1 MLICVTP
8 VYVGSISHANIHSR
22 YFWTKQGQ
30 NAAIMTSTLSPTPP
44 ASPLA
49 MPTQVLSRRP
59 AHYDASHDL
68 RTALARAITFGGAL
82 ALTAGACFQLYHILP
97 LNEAATFAASA
108 GPGLTLLLWLLLCLF
123 TATFAWISLSATGAL
138 AGLLSACQTS
148 GSRCRQRQSGPDS
161 ALRGRT
167 VLIMP
172 IYNEDAINACAA
184 LAAMGEDLASAGL
197 QEHFDIFI
205 LSDSNAADVLATER
219 AAAQYLRDH
228 LRGKM
233 SVWYRRREHNSQ
245 RKAGNIRDFV
255 SRWGDSYDYMVV
267 LDADSLIA
275 SKTLIALVMEM
286 DADPASGILQTLP
299 RLQGGKTLFARLQQ
313 FAGLAY
319 GPVFSR
325 GLCAWQGD
333 DGNYWGHNA
342 IIRIRAFAASA
353 GLPVLP
359 GRRPF
364 GGEIR
369 SHDFVEAALMRR
381 AGWSVRMLPALTHS
395 WEECPPTL
403 LDAAIRD
410 RRWAQ
415 GNVQHLAVVSTRGLR
430 WPSRAH
436 MLMGVMNYL
445 TSLLWLAMVTIG
457 LVLSTRLALPQPRL
471 VPEASLPVFDS
482 AGMIGL
488 FIFTMALLLLPKML
502 GLAGG
507 LLKPEM
513 RGGMGRLTFFCS
525 VLLELLFSVLHA
537 PIFMMIHSRHLWDIS
552 RGKDSGWSAQR
563 RQGSGI
569 QWWQLLMRHGA
580 HTSIGMLLLGL
591 LLWLPSSLLYWMLPI
606 IIGLIL
612 AIPLSALGGSEAAGQ
627 WLARRG
633 LLAIPEERAL
643 PGIMQRRQALLD
655 VFKRIIAADIAR
667 SATPSV

>member
-1 MLICVTP
+1 
-8 VYVGSISHANIHSR
+8 
-22 YFWTKQGQ
+22 
-30 NAAIMTSTLSPTPP
+30 MTSALSTTPP

-49 MPTQVLSRRP
+49 MPTQILARRP
-59 AHYDASHDL
+59 AQCKARLDL

-82 ALTAGACFQLYHILP
+82 ALTAGACYQLYRIIP
-97 LNEAATFAASA
+97 LDAAATLTAPA
-108 GPGLTLLLWLLLCLF
+108 GLWLIALLWLLLFLF
-123 TATFAWISLSATGAL
+123 TATFAWISLSATAAL
-138 AGLLSACQTS
+138 AGLLTAWQRPTS
-148 GSRCRQRQSGPDS
+148 TGRQRAFAPDTP
-161 ALRGRT
+161 LRSRT

-172 IYNEDAINACAA
+172 IYNEDAISACAA
-184 LAAMGEDLASAGL
+184 LAAMGEDLARTGL
-197 QEHFDIFI
+197 QEHFEIFI
-205 LSDSNAADVLATER
+205 LSDSNAAGVLATER
-219 AAAQYLRDH
+219 AAARYLHDH
-228 LRGKM
+228 LRGKVT
-233 SVWYRRREHNSQ
+233 VWYRRREHNSE

-255 SRWGDSYDYMVV
+255 NRWGDSYDYMVV

-275 SKTLIALVMEM
+275 AETLVALVREM
-286 DADPASGILQTLP
+286 DADPASGLLQTLP

-313 FAGLAY
+313 FSGLAY
-319 GPVFSR
+319 GPIFSR

-342 IIRIRAFAASA
+342 IIRTRAFAASA

-381 AGWSVRMLPALTHS
+381 AGWSVRMLPGLAHS

-415 GNVQHLAVVSTRGLR
+415 GNVQHLAVVSARGLR

-445 TSLLWLAMVTIG
+445 TSLLWLAMVSVG
-457 LVLSTRLALPQPRL
+457 LVLSTQFAQPQPGL
-471 VPEASLPVFDS
+471 LPAESLPVFDS
-482 AGMIGL
+482 KGMIGL
-488 FIFTMALLLLPKML
+488 FIFTMSLLLLPKML

-507 LLKPEM
+507 LLMGEM

-537 PIFMMIHSRHLWDIS
+537 PIFMLIHSRHLWDIS
-552 RGKDSGWSAQR
+552 RGQDSGWSAQR
-563 RQGSGI
+563 RQDSGI
-569 QWWQLLMRHGA
+569 QWWQLLMNHGI
-580 HTSIGMLLLGL
+580 HTIVGLLLLGL

-606 IIGLIL
+606 IIGLLL
-612 AIPLSALGGSEAAGQ
+612 AMPLSALGASQAAGQ

-633 LLAIPEERAL
+633 VLGIPEERAL
-643 PGIMQRRQALLD
+643 PEIMQRRRALLD
-655 VFKRIIAADIAR
+655 TCRPIIAARAAR
-667 SATPSV
+667 AAKPSA

>member
-1 MLICVTP
+1 
-8 VYVGSISHANIHSR
+8 
-22 YFWTKQGQ
+22 
-30 NAAIMTSTLSPTPP
+30 MTSALSSTPP

-59 AHYDASHDL
+59 ARFDASPDPL
-68 RTALARAITFGGAL
+68 TILARAITFGGSL
-82 ALTAGACFQLYHILP
+82 ALTAGACYQLYRIIP
-97 LNEAATFAASA
+97 LDEAATLAAPA
-108 GPGLTLLLWLLLCLF
+108 RLWLTFLLWLLLFLF
-123 TATFAWISLSATGAL
+123 TTTFAWISLSATGAL
-138 AGLLSACQTS
+138 AGLLSVCHLS
-148 GSRCRQRQSGPDS
+148 GSTRRQRHPGADT

-172 IYNEDAINACAA
+172 IYNEDAISACAA
-184 LAAMGEDLASAGL
+184 LAAMGEDLARTGL
-197 QEHFDIFI
+197 QGHFEIFI
-205 LSDSNAADVLATER
+205 LSDSNAADVLATEQ

-228 LRGKM
+228 LRGTM
-233 SVWYRRREHNSQ
+233 PVWYRRREHNSE

-255 SRWGDSYDYMVV
+255 NRWGDSYDYMVV

-275 SKTLIALVMEM
+275 GETLVALVREM

-299 RLQGGKTLFARLQQ
+299 RLHGGKTLFARLQQ
-313 FAGLAY
+313 FAGIAY

-325 GLCAWQGD
+325 GLCAWQGH

-342 IIRIRAFAASA
+342 IIRTRAFAASA

-364 GGEIR
+364 AGEIR

-381 AGWSVRMLPALTHS
+381 AGWSVRMLPELAHS
-395 WEECPPTL
+395 WEECPTTL

-415 GNVQHLAVVSTRGLR
+415 GNVQHLAVVSARGLR

-445 TSLLWLAMVTIG
+445 TSLLWLAMVTLG
-457 LVLSTRLALPQPRL
+457 LVLSTQFALPQPGL
-471 VPEASLPVFDS
+471 LPVENLPVFDS
-482 AGMIGL
+482 KGMIGL

-502 GLAGG
+502 GLASG
-507 LLKPEM
+507 LLTPEM

-537 PIFMMIHSRHLWDIS
+537 PIFMLIHSRHLWDILH
-552 RGKDSGWSAQR
+552 GQDSGWSAQR
-563 RQGSGI
+563 RQESGI
-569 QWWQLLMRHGA
+569 HWRQLLMSHGT
-580 HTSIGMLLLGL
+580 HTVVGILLLSL

-606 IIGLIL
+606 IVGLLL
-612 AIPLSALGGSEAAGQ
+612 AVPLSALGGSQAAGQ
-627 WLARRG
+627 WLERRG
-633 LLAIPEERAL
+633 LLGIPEERAL
-643 PGIMQRRQALLD
+643 PEIMQRRHALLD
-655 VFKRIIAADIAR
+655 ACEPIITARAAR
-667 SATPSV
+667 TATPSV